1 MSFFVAGSILVSG
14 AYGADQAGDA
24 ADDATAASGAA
35 LDEQRRQFDTVRD
48 DTRIMRRTGN
58 DALMTLGFLLGVRAP
73 PNEEK
78 IKGIED
84 QLAKAQAKRDQVR
97 SDYENAPEAAAAR
110 AFGIGKPDVSG
121 IDKEIDG
128 LKQKL
133 RDTQKEFEISKRYEG
148 GLGEYIKRQPGYELG
163 LTEGRN
169 AVGNALT
176 AQGQSQ
182 GGKAAKALT
191 RFGQDYAGSKVDS
204 HLGNLFTLAG
214 YGPTG
219 VSTSANAG
227 QNLANASSNHASTVG
242 DAAFGR
248 AGANIGAVNN
258 AVNAG
263 VSLYTYNDYMNRTR
277 PGTP

>member
-1 MSFFVAGSILVSG
+1 MSFFVAGSILVGG
-14 AYGADQAGDA
+14 AVASDQAGDA
-24 ADDATAASGAA
+24 ADDATAASSAA
-35 LDEQRRQFDTVRD
+35 LAEQRRQFDTVRD

-84 QLAKAQAKRDQVR
+84 QLAKAQAKREQAKGEYG
-97 SDYENAPEAAAAR
+97 SLTP
-110 AFGIGKPDVSG
+110 FQQKIKGGPDVSG
-121 IDKEIDG
+121 IDNEIDN

-191 RFGQDYAGSKVDS
+191 RFGQDYAESKVDS
-204 HLGNLFTLAG
+204 HLNKVFTLAG

-227 QNLANASSNHASTVG
+227 QNYANAAGQHAGVVG

-258 AVNAG
+258 ALNTG